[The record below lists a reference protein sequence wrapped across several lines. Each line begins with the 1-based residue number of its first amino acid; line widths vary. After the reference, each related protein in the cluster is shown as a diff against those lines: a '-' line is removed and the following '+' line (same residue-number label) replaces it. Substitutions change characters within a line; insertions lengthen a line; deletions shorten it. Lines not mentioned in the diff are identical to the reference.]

1 MNAQLRRRLEM
12 AARARDFLRAHQ
24 MEGVGQDLGL
34 TKLEQLLEHAENL
47 ATQQRVGVAVERS
60 AVKQR
65 QELRRVLQPR
75 ILGYLSA
82 VGAVVGTQNAELAEQ
97 FRMPPP
103 NTTHQGLLTMSRAI
117 LERATAQKELLVK
130 LGMSEQ
136 VLDELTTALGQ
147 YEDTLQATSAGR
159 REHVGDISK
168 QLRLLDKVVRYRF
181 GDNAELMGAWE
192 SARNAS
198 LRSARRVAGSFQTK
212 NEPESGA
219 GGSET
224 PKAA

>member
-65 QELRRVLQPR
+65 QELRRALQPR

-82 VGAVVGTQNAELAEQ
+82 VGAVVGTHNAELAEQ

-103 NTTHQGLLTMSRAI
+103 NPRTRDCSR
-117 LERATAQKELLVK
+117 
-130 LGMSEQ
+130 
-136 VLDELTTALGQ
+136 
-147 YEDTLQATSAGR
+147 
-159 REHVGDISK
+159 
-168 QLRLLDKVVRYRF
+168 
-181 GDNAELMGAWE
+181 
-192 SARNAS
+192 
-198 LRSARRVAGSFQTK
+198 
-212 NEPESGA
+212 
-219 GGSET
+219 
-224 PKAA
+224 